1 MGGDADGVFGDFEVM
16 GLLSRHSSTEMR
28 LASTEMRLSLNRF
41 WMQWDKPRPR

>member
-28 LASTEMRLSLNRF
+28 LSLNRF